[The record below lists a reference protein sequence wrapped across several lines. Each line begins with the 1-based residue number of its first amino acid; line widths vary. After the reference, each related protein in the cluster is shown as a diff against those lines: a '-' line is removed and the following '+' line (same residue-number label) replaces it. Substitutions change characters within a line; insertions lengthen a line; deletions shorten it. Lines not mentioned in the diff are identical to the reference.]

1 MTVITSAEPTVEPA
15 EVPVHEL
22 VLGGAAARGSH
33 PALVDGTTGQ
43 TIGYAELAGMVDRFA
58 AGLAEA
64 GLARGDVIALHS
76 PNTILFPVVLL
87 GASRAGVVVTT
98 LNALSTAQ
106 EIAEQLTD
114 ARARWLVTV
123 SALLPTAEEAAAR
136 AGVEQVWVCDTED
149 GHRSVR
155 ELLAS
160 TAEPPEVDVDL
171 DEDLFVLPYSSGTT
185 GRPKG
190 VMLTHRSVG
199 TNSNQVLRSWSRVTG
214 DDRVLGVLPFFHI
227 FGMCILLNYLRVG
240 GTLVVLPRFEV
251 DSFLS
256 ALAEYRITRLYAVP
270 PIVLALAKHPA
281 VDSYDLSSL
290 REVLSAAAPLDPRLG
305 EACAR
310 RIGTR
315 VVQGYGMTELS
326 PCSHLVADDVAGPV
340 PGSVGTLV
348 AGTQARLV
356 DPVTGADVATGDV
369 GELWIRG
376 PQVMKG
382 YFGRPE
388 DTAAMID
395 ADGWLHTGDL
405 ARVDADGYFFI
416 VDRVKELIKYRG
428 YQVPPAELEAVLLA
442 HPEIADAAV
451 VGCYDDNGDEVP
463 KAFVV
468 PSPGRTLD
476 ADAVMAYVAGKV
488 APYKKVRRVEF
499 VDVIPRAASG
509 KILRRELRE
518 RPAG

>member
-1 MTVITSAEPTVEPA
+1 VITSSEPTVESVDA
-15 EVPVHEL
+15 PVHQL
-22 VLGGAAARGSH
+22 VLDGAAARGDH
-33 PALVDGTTGQ
+33 PALVDATTGR
-43 TIGYAELAGMVDRFA
+43 TIGYAELAGMVDRLA
-58 AGLAEA
+58 AGLTEA
-64 GLARGDVIALHS
+64 GLAKGDVIALHS
-76 PNTILFPVVLL
+76 PNTIMFPVVLL
-87 GASRAGVVVTT
+87 AASRAGVVVTT
-98 LNALSTAQ
+98 LNALSTAH
-106 EIAEQLTD
+106 EMAEQLTD

-123 SALLPTAEEAAAR
+123 SALLPSARQAAAQ
-136 AGVEQVWVCDTED
+136 AGIEQVWVCDSAES
-149 GHRSVR
+149 HRSVA

-160 TAEPPEVDVDL
+160 TAPAPEVGFDL

-190 VMLTHRSVG
+190 VMLTHHSVG
-199 TNSNQVLRSWSRVTG
+199 TNSNQVLRSWSRVND
-214 DDRVLGVLPFFHI
+214 DDRVLAVLPFFHI
-227 FGMCILLNYLRVG
+227 FGMCILLNYLRIG

-251 DSFLS
+251 DSFLK
-256 ALAEYRITRLYAVP
+256 ALTEYRITRLYAVP

-281 VDSYDLSSL
+281 VDACDLSNL
-290 REVLSAAAPLDPRLG
+290 REVLSAAAPLDPQLG

-326 PCSHLVADDVAGPV
+326 PASHLVPDSVADPV

-356 DPVTGADVATGDV
+356 DPATGEDAPTGEV
-369 GELWIRG
+369 AELWIRG

-388 DTAAMID
+388 DTAAMMD

-405 ARVDADGYFFI
+405 ARVDQDGNFFV
-416 VDRVKELIKYRG
+416 VDRVKELIKYKG

-451 VGCYDDNGDEVP
+451 VGFYDDNGDEVP

-468 PSPGRTLD
+468 RAPDATLD
-476 ADAVMAYVAGKV
+476 ADAVAAYVAEKV
-488 APYKKVRRVEF
+488 APYKKVRLVEF
-499 VDVIPRAASG
+499 VEAIPRAASG
-509 KILRRELRE
+509 KILRRELRLH
-518 RPAG
+518 PAR